1 MIDCSPNLGF
11 LFDGLVLTLPHV
23 GIGSGISTFVGSRV
37 IAT

>member
-1 MIDCSPNLGF
+1 MMNCSPNLGF

-23 GIGSGISTFVGSRV
+23 GIGSGISAIVGSRV